1 MFYTVNYTVLEK
13 ESTRRGRPP
22 RIDRGQIVDKAL
34 ELVDSEGIAAL
45 SIRRLGRELGVEGP
59 ALYTYVKDK
68 DELLG
73 AIGDRVLDVLELD
86 LPGRGTWQERVRACV
101 TGWAGMQERHPGG
114 FPLIYRGPKE
124 KVSRTTEELLD
135 ALRTAGFDEAGSA
148 LAYQTLISFLDGA
161 LLEWPRETYGGAKG
175 WENISRTVDPDL
187 YPRMAE
193 VAPHA
198 ANLSWDEIFWSGF
211 EFLMRGLEE
220 RLAS

>member
-1 MFYTVNYTVLEK
+1 MLGK
-13 ESTRRGRPP
+13 EPTRRGRPP
-22 RIDRGQIVDKAL
+22 RLDREQIVDKAL
-34 ELVDSEGIAAL
+34 ELVDREGIAAL

-86 LPGRGTWQERVRACV
+86 FPGRGTWPERIRAAV
-101 TGWAGMQERHPGG
+101 AGWAAMQERHPGA

-135 ALRTAGFDEAGSA
+135 ALRTAGFDEAGAA
-148 LAYQTLISFLDGA
+148 LAYQTLICFLDGA
-161 LLEWPRETYGGAKG
+161 LLEWPRESYGGAKG
-175 WENISRTVDPDL
+175 WERIGQTVDSST

-193 VAPHA
+193 IAPHA
-198 ANLSWDEIFWSGF
+198 ATLSWDEIFWSGF
-211 EFLMRGLEE
+211 DLLMQGLEE